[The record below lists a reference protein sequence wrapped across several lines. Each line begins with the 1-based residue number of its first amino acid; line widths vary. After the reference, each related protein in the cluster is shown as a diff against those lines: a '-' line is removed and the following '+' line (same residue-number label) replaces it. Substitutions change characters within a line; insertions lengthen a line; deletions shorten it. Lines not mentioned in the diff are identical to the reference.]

1 MQGLVISFLYCFLNA
16 EVQSAILV
24 HWTRWKLV
32 RAVGRESSFTQSS
45 FLVSNLGLG
54 SSANVTM
61 TSSQPQVRRLWHHY
75 LRINTYPKK
84 IEIKSY
90 CRRKSCWW
98 MILLFRPMF
107 ESFSFYAC
115 T

>member
-1 MQGLVISFLYCFLNA
+1 MISFLYCFLNA

-54 SSANVTM
+54 SSANVNM
-61 TSSQPQVRRLWHHY
+61 TSSQPQVRRLWY
-75 LRINTYPKK
+75 NFSGSIN
-84 IEIKSY
+84 I
-90 CRRKSCWW
+90 RKGLKDK
-98 MILLFRPMF
+98 ILLL
-107 ESFSFYAC
+107 
-115 T
+115 